1 MKLEEKKLVLADDV
15 LRSNPDVS
23 KFELVLIASKM
34 HRMNLRPTLKECMLA
49 LQNNEVDP
57 KDILQEIVSP
67 SKPKTEETEE
77 DDDEEETDEA
87 NVLIAIR
94 SYYGALI
101 NYLLTNLKV
110 QFEGV
115 ENVPNFP
122 EAVPIVIGGGTSLVK
137 GFLDVFNEQFDQ
149 DEFPIPISEI
159 VHIEDAHTAVA
170 RGCLSEAQ
178 LIEED
183 DE

>member
-1 MKLEEKKLVLADDV
+1 MNIKEKKLVLADDV

-77 DDDEEETDEA
+77 DQ
-87 NVLIAIR
+87 IR
-94 SYYGALI
+94 GSDQAQNI
-101 NYLLTNLKV
+101 
-110 QFEGV
+110 V
-115 ENVPNFP
+115 EK
-122 EAVPIVIGGGTSLVK
+122 E
-137 GFLDVFNEQFDQ
+137 
-149 DEFPIPISEI
+149 
-159 VHIEDAHTAVA
+159 
-170 RGCLSEAQ
+170 
-178 LIEED
+178 
-183 DE
+183 

>member
-77 DDDEEETDEA
+77 DQ
-87 NVLIAIR
+87 IR
-94 SYYGALI
+94 GSDQAQNI
-101 NYLLTNLKV
+101 
-110 QFEGV
+110 V
-115 ENVPNFP
+115 EK
-122 EAVPIVIGGGTSLVK
+122 E
-137 GFLDVFNEQFDQ
+137 
-149 DEFPIPISEI
+149 
-159 VHIEDAHTAVA
+159 
-170 RGCLSEAQ
+170 
-178 LIEED
+178 
-183 DE
+183 

>member
-34 HRMNLRPTLKECMLA
+34 HRMNLRPTLKECMVA

-77 DDDEEETDEA
+77 DQ
-87 NVLIAIR
+87 IR
-94 SYYGALI
+94 GSDQAQNI
-101 NYLLTNLKV
+101 
-110 QFEGV
+110 V
-115 ENVPNFP
+115 EK
-122 EAVPIVIGGGTSLVK
+122 E
-137 GFLDVFNEQFDQ
+137 
-149 DEFPIPISEI
+149 
-159 VHIEDAHTAVA
+159 
-170 RGCLSEAQ
+170 
-178 LIEED
+178 
-183 DE
+183 

>member
-49 LQNNEVDP
+49 LQNNEVDL

-77 DDDEEETDEA
+77 DQ
-87 NVLIAIR
+87 IR
-94 SYYGALI
+94 GSDQAQNI
-101 NYLLTNLKV
+101 
-110 QFEGV
+110 V
-115 ENVPNFP
+115 EK
-122 EAVPIVIGGGTSLVK
+122 E
-137 GFLDVFNEQFDQ
+137 
-149 DEFPIPISEI
+149 
-159 VHIEDAHTAVA
+159 
-170 RGCLSEAQ
+170 
-178 LIEED
+178 
-183 DE
+183 

>member
-67 SKPKTEETEE
+67 TKPKAEESEE
-77 DDDEEETDEA
+77 GSIRGSEQIQNIVEE
-87 NVLIAIR
+87 
-94 SYYGALI
+94 
-101 NYLLTNLKV
+101 
-110 QFEGV
+110 
-115 ENVPNFP
+115 
-122 EAVPIVIGGGTSLVK
+122 
-137 GFLDVFNEQFDQ
+137 
-149 DEFPIPISEI
+149 
-159 VHIEDAHTAVA
+159 
-170 RGCLSEAQ
+170 
-178 LIEED
+178 
-183 DE
+183 

>member
-67 SKPKTEETEE
+67 SKPKAEENE
-77 DDDEEETDEA
+77 DDQ
-87 NVLIAIR
+87 IR
-94 SYYGALI
+94 GSDQI
-101 NYLLTNLKV
+101 QNI
-110 QFEGV
+110 V
-115 ENVPNFP
+115 EK
-122 EAVPIVIGGGTSLVK
+122 E
-137 GFLDVFNEQFDQ
+137 
-149 DEFPIPISEI
+149 
-159 VHIEDAHTAVA
+159 
-170 RGCLSEAQ
+170 
-178 LIEED
+178 
-183 DE
+183 